1 MLSGKQ
7 GIAMTYDE
15 ETWESY
21 CEQEDIKC
29 QACISD
35 IEYVERRY
43 YFDSGLCG
51 KCHASIHIE

>member
-1 MLSGKQ
+1 
-7 GIAMTYDE
+7 MTYDE